1 MSLRYATQGSN
12 SLFQKFNAILLST
25 DVDLAVD
32 AINVGVESQNDA
44 KCLGERID
52 QR

>member
-32 AINVGVESQNDA
+32 AVNFRVES
-44 KCLGERID
+44 
-52 QR
+52 